1 MIVHLSSSH
10 DMDLH
15 WLIIG
20 GGIHGVHLALVL
32 RERCGIA
39 AEQMQII
46 DPHEQLLA
54 RWEACTTA
62 CGMRYLRSTVVHHL
76 APDPHDLL
84 RFAQQTRA
92 EAYHFHGR
100 YQRPSLAIF
109 RAHSWALIERYR
121 LVDLT
126 QRGRVKGL
134 VRREE
139 GWCVE
144 TDRGAITARNVI
156 LALGIGEQLRWPV
169 WASALRAAGAPIY
182 HLYEPGFDR
191 TRIGAGANVVIIGGG
206 ISAAHLALALCT
218 TTPVTLVMRHP
229 IKIAPFDSPPGWMGP
244 KELRRFHAEPDMR
257 HRRAMI
263 NQARLPG
270 TMPVELAQA
279 LTTAVQHE
287 HLQLVID
294 EVRTANYNNDDGI
307 TLTLND
313 ATLHA
318 ATVILATGF
327 TGERPGC
334 PWLDEAIAAYDLPV
348 AACGYP
354 IVRPDL
360 QWTQGL
366 YVSGALAELELGPVA
381 RNIVGARHA
390 GERLT
395 NKVRG

>member
-191 TRIGAGANVVIIGGG
+191 TRISTGANVVIIGGG
-206 ISAAHLALALCT
+206 ISAAHLALALCP

-287 HLQLVID
+287 RLQMVID
-294 EVRTANYNNDDGI
+294 EVRTANYTNDDGI

-327 TGERPGC
+327 TGERPGHL
-334 PWLDEAIAAYDLPV
+334 WLDEAIAAYDLPV

-354 IVRPDL
+354 IVGTDL
-360 QWTQGL
+360 RWTQGL

-390 GERLT
+390 GERLA
-395 NKVRG
+395 NEVRD